1 MFHKEPLNN
10 RLSKC
15 LLQSAM
21 LLSLCTAPAFAST
34 QQVLGWVE
42 EGLILPENL
51 AVKFKL
57 DTGALTSSMHA
68 EDIERFKKD
77 GEDWVRF
84 NIELEDIAT
93 NKQVN
98 AQFERQVERA
108 IKVRGAGGAERRP
121 VVLMKVCLGNQ
132 VYEEQFSLN
141 DRDRMNYPVLVGRR
155 TLEKVGL
162 VDSNKTFTAKPDCA
176 KSASSA

>member
-1 MFHKEPLNN
+1 MIDKK
-10 RLSKC
+10 RLSIGLSGC
-15 LLQSAM
+15 LLQSAI
-21 LLSLCTAPAFAST
+21 LLSLCAAPAFAST
-34 QQVLGWVE
+34 QQVFGWVE

-68 EDIERFKKD
+68 EDIERFQKN

-84 NIELEDIAT
+84 NIELQDIAT

-98 AQFERQVERA
+98 TQFERQVERA

-121 VVLMKVCLGNQ
+121 VVLMKICLGEQ

-162 VDSNKTFTAKPDCA
+162 VDSNKTFTAKPDCS
-176 KSASSA
+176 KSASST

>member
-1 MFHKEPLNN
+1 MLNKKPLNC
-10 RLSKC
+10 RLAKC
-15 LLQSAM
+15 LLQSAL
-21 LLSLCTAPAFAST
+21 LLSLCTAPAFAAT

-68 EDIERFKKD
+68 EDIERFQKD

-84 NIELEDIAT
+84 NIELEDIDT

-108 IKVRGAGGAERRP
+108 IKVRGAGGAERRT

-141 DRDRMNYPVLVGRR
+141 DRDRMNYPVLIGRR

-162 VDSNKTFTAKPDCA
+162 VDSNKTFTAQPDCA
-176 KSASSA
+176 KTASSA

>member
-1 MFHKEPLNN
+1 MFNKKPLNN
-10 RLSKC
+10 RLSEC
-15 LLQSAM
+15 LLQSAI

-34 QQVLGWVE
+34 GKVLGWVE
-42 EGLILPENL
+42 EGLILPESL

-68 EDIERFKKD
+68 EDIERFQKD

-121 VVLMKVCLGNQ
+121 VVLMKVCLGDQ